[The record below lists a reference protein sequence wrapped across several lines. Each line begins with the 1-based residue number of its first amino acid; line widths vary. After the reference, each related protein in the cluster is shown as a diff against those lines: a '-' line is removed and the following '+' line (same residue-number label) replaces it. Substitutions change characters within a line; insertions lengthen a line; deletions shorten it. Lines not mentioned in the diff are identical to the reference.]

1 MNKRTNLIT
10 RFLIWR
16 RQHISDNRFVNILS
30 VIVGALAGLGAVL
43 IKSSVHVIQKLLTKG
58 FLPHDYNLNYVLYP
72 VIGIFLVLVFKKFIL
87 SRPVGHGIPN
97 VLYAIGKN
105 NGIIKPYQMWASI
118 VTSAITVGF
127 GGSVGLEG
135 PTVSTGAAIGS
146 NLGRFLHL
154 DFKRIQLLIGCAA
167 AGAMAAI
174 FKAPIAAIIFAV
186 EVLMLDF
193 TMTAFIPLLIASV
206 TATLVSY
213 AFLGQMFIYSFEA
226 DSSFTLKEVPYY
238 ILFGVFAGFVSLH
251 FTRMYAFMD
260 KLFDRFNGWF
270 IKYMVG
276 ALVLGILIFLFPSF
290 YGEGYSAIDAC
301 LKGNYDYLFNQS
313 IFFDFKDNQIVF
325 IALFLAIILLKVF
338 ATQATF
344 GSGGIGGIFAP
355 SMFIGS
361 NAGLFFASILSYG
374 WNSPVSPRNFA
385 LVGMAGLIAG
395 VIHAPLTAI
404 FLIAEITGG
413 YDLFMPLMIVSTIS
427 YGTIRFFTKT
437 SVYTSQLAKRGELF
451 THHKDKVVLSLLK
464 VPDLL
469 ETNFKTVNK
478 EARLG
483 ELVKIIA
490 TSKRNVFPVI
500 DDENNFCGTV
510 HLNDIRDVIFKPEL
524 YESTAVI
531 NLMNTP
537 LATASPNES
546 MEDIVEKFQTTQ
558 HYNIPVLENGKYLGF
573 VSRAAVLTK
582 YRKLLKHFSED

>member
-30 VIVGALAGLGAVL
+30 IIVGALAGLSAVV
-43 IKSSVHVIQKLLTKG
+43 IKSSVHFIQDLLTKG
-58 FLPHDYNLNYVLYP
+58 FLPQYYNLNFVFYP
-72 VIGIFLVLVFKKFIL
+72 LIGIFLVLVFKKFIL
-87 SRPVGHGIPN
+87 KKPIGHGIPN

-105 NGIIKPYQMWASI
+105 NGIIKGYQMWSSV
-118 VTSAITVGF
+118 VTSAFTVGF

-154 DFKRIQLLIGCAA
+154 DFKRIQLLIGCASA
-167 AGAMAAI
+167 AAMAAI

-186 EVLMLDF
+186 EVLMLDL
-193 TMTAFIPLLIASV
+193 TMTAFIPLLVSSV
-206 TATLVSY
+206 TATIVSY
-213 AFLGQMFIYSFEA
+213 AFLGQMFLYDF
-226 DSSFTLKEVPYY
+226 DSKATFSLNEVPYY
-238 ILFGVFAGFVSLH
+238 ILFGIFTGFISLH
-251 FTRMYAFMD
+251 FTKVYSLADRWFD
-260 KLFDRFNGWF
+260 KIKGWF
-270 IKYMVG
+270 LKYIIG
-276 ALVLGILIFLFPSF
+276 ALILGLLIFLFPSF

-301 LKGNYDYLFNQS
+301 LKGNYDYLFNHT
-313 IFFDFKDNQIVF
+313 IFFEFHDSQIMS

-355 SMFIGS
+355 SMFIGA
-361 NAGLFFASILSYG
+361 NTGLFFANILNMG
-374 WNSPVSPRNFA
+374 WNSPVSPQKFA
-385 LVGMAGLIAG
+385 LVGMSGLIAG

-413 YDLFMPLMIVSTIS
+413 YHLFMPLMIVSTIS

-437 SVYTSQLAKRGELF
+437 SVYTSQLAKKGELF

-478 EARLG
+478 TASLG
-483 ELVKIIA
+483 DLVKIISS
-490 TSKRNVFPVI
+490 SKRNVFPVI
-500 DDENNFCGTV
+500 DDDNTFCGTV
-510 HLNDIRDVIFKPEL
+510 HLNDIRNVIFKPEL
-524 YESTAVI
+524 YETTSVVS
-531 NLMNTP
+531 LMNTP
-537 LATASPNES
+537 LAIASLDES
-546 MEDIVEKFQTTQ
+546 MEDIVEKFQSTQ
-558 HYNIPVLENGKYLGF
+558 HYNIPVIDGDKYLGF